1 MEWVTEWIANGFAEL
16 SLWQL
21 LMLLLCSFLGSL
33 MTAALGVGGGAFLI
47 TIMADILPPLALIPV
62 HGIVQLGSNASR
74 AVHTRQHRDNRVVGY
89 FLIGALLA
97 TLLSV
102 FLLSSINPTWI
113 PVLVALF
120 ILWLSWGPMP
130 QIGLGKTSAGLISGG
145 FLTTVATMLVGASG
159 PLVSAWLGRT
169 GVDRW
174 VYTANFSSCMTLQ
187 HSMKILAFGF
197 AGFMFTPWIPTM
209 VLMVISGY
217 LGTRVGLKVLGKIP
231 EKHFKTIFRWLLTL
245 LALRIL
251 WKWVFI

>member
-1 MEWVTEWIANGFAEL
+1 MEWLSEWASYGFAGL
-16 SLWQL
+16 SVWQL
-21 LMLLLCSFLGSL
+21 LLLLLSSFLGSL

-74 AVHTRQHRDNRVVGY
+74 AIHTRKHRNNRVVG
-89 FLIGALLA
+89 FFMAGTLVA
-97 TLLSV
+97 TLASV
-102 FLLSSINPTWI
+102 FLLSAINPVWI
-113 PVLVALF
+113 PVLVAVF

-130 QIGLGKTSAGLISGG
+130 KIGLGNTPVGLVGGG
-145 FLTTVATMLVGASG
+145 FLTTIATMLVGASG
-159 PLVSAWLGRT
+159 PLVSAWLGRS

-217 LGTRVGLKVLGKIP
+217 LGTRVGLRILGKLP
-231 EKHFKTIFRWLLTL
+231 EKHFKTIFRWLLTF

-251 WKWVFI
+251 WKWVFL